1 MSQATRIM
9 KASHFNI
16 GTENGNMIHPSPIE
30 PVDHVDISTKLSSDD
45 ARKRLGQTSWITG

>member
-1 MSQATRIM
+1 M